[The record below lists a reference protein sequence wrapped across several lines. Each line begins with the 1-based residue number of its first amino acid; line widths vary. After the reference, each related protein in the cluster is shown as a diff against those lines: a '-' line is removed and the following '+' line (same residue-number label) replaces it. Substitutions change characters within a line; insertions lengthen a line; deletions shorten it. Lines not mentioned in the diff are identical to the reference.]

1 MLRRGPGQI
10 GQTVDSLVDDVQDAA
25 NTVVSN
31 AEEAAGDVVNDAAE
45 AAVRNVAAQ
54 AGRAEFSDAGH
65 PIDGELT
72 CEAAVAGDASQVDV
86 TCTGTTEAGG
96 AAELTGR
103 PASARRRRDRHR
115 GHVHRH
121 RRRRRGLHRRRPR
134 RLTVSAFPG
143 HAGRSHQWERV
154 SHYSD
159 ARTTAG
165 ACSAAWARTS
175 STSTVVGRPS
185 RTRVRPSPVTTSRA
199 RVPGVNAKCHGEST
213 WS

>member
-1 MLRRGPGQI
+1 MLRRSVSVTLVAFVALGAAACSDEDRDQI

-86 TCTGTTEAGG
+86 TCSGTTEAGG
-96 AAELTGR
+96 AAELTG
-103 PASARRRRDRHR
+103 
-115 GHVHRH
+115 
-121 RRRRRGLHRRRPR
+121 
-134 RLTVSAFPG
+134 
-143 HAGRSHQWERV
+143 Q
-154 SHYSD
+154 
-159 ARTTAG
+159 
-165 ACSAAWARTS
+165 TS
-175 STSTVVGRPS
+175 E
-185 RTRVRPSPVTTSRA
+185 
-199 RVPGVNAKCHGEST
+199 VPGAGVTDISGTFTGTVDGAEVFTADALGA
-213 WS
+213 